1 MAERPKELFNPGELA
16 RTRKNLGDLTEE
28 EAKRVAGILGG
39 EIGIERTD
47 EAVEQSYKHLADQ
60 NRRKHDAVL
69 DYHPRRDGL
78 PKQTEGP
85 KHQKIVTTQFKEV
98 KQSYFER
105 IRISLL
111 CFRSEYRIKSFPNL
125 VAAYFSFLPGYKNRI
140 NPLFIKTL
148 NSRVYNHIE
157 ALVTSCRILYAGVE
171 HKDIAEGRDP
181 YFWKIIKTIIE
192 WDIEGLENEIS
203 RLKSFSASVTA
214 ESCTNLVRK
223 IYTPL
228 FLLSKIHYDP
238 GIKDSLEYLYTMAT
252 ASLPPK
258 NLKVVKLRRRY
269 TIAFEEVYHVFS
281 ELKYGLYP
289 LLLMVISPK
298 AYSYRDMLKYRG
310 KEILD
315 FLAMKVED
323 LVKYVEPGVK
333 RTLGNAQEDLAGEK
347 GEGKDEEDEQSPL
360 DVGISQGLFF
370 LEKIFP
376 GSGWLK
382 LKNNPDMFPYFQSI
396 LDLDSDIALISPDD
410 ILQKVIILTDVLKEL
425 FFGFRSIEF
434 GSLAGEKGSTVDLK
448 DRIDEITDNWYHFLT
463 TLIEKNYLNS
473 LTEYARQLERDS
485 SFRDSDYAK
494 RIHADILWMRKKYI
508 FPHIYLNTPK
518 IMKPRIKIPIPK
530 LYRKT
535 ADLKTILERMVLEI
549 WNDGGVSA
557 ESILNPEDEPVF
569 EVESEVSKRVKQYY
583 KRKGKLL
590 LNKDLILSALHVT
603 LVLDYL
609 LNDHRSPAYSGEL
622 KYLFR
627 SEGNMGVIPVYSIK
641 VEDIPSQ
648 SEAMKETETDP
659 DQETGTIDF
668 MSGFPGAETLKGYIS
683 KYAERAR
690 EDNDPFT
697 LLKLETRDYGQ
708 QDKKGEMIHK
718 LISIIESSIRQFS
731 DIPIRIRGDVFYIL
745 LPETTVFESLVVVR
759 RILERSGEQIPCFL
773 ASVQYKESWTGD
785 ELLKAVEDTLRHSRT
800 FPAPMLT
807 YLNPETGKPEH

>member
-298 AYSYRDMLKYRG
+298 AYS
-310 KEILD
+310 
-315 FLAMKVED
+315 
-323 LVKYVEPGVK
+323 
-333 RTLGNAQEDLAGEK
+333 
-347 GEGKDEEDEQSPL
+347 
-360 DVGISQGLFF
+360 
-370 LEKIFP
+370 
-376 GSGWLK
+376 
-382 LKNNPDMFPYFQSI
+382 
-396 LDLDSDIALISPDD
+396 
-410 ILQKVIILTDVLKEL
+410 
-425 FFGFRSIEF
+425 
-434 GSLAGEKGSTVDLK
+434 
-448 DRIDEITDNWYHFLT
+448 
-463 TLIEKNYLNS
+463 
-473 LTEYARQLERDS
+473 
-485 SFRDSDYAK
+485 
-494 RIHADILWMRKKYI
+494 
-508 FPHIYLNTPK
+508 
-518 IMKPRIKIPIPK
+518 
-530 LYRKT
+530 
-535 ADLKTILERMVLEI
+535 
-549 WNDGGVSA
+549 
-557 ESILNPEDEPVF
+557 
-569 EVESEVSKRVKQYY
+569 
-583 KRKGKLL
+583 
-590 LNKDLILSALHVT
+590 
-603 LVLDYL
+603 
-609 LNDHRSPAYSGEL
+609 
-622 KYLFR
+622 
-627 SEGNMGVIPVYSIK
+627 
-641 VEDIPSQ
+641 
-648 SEAMKETETDP
+648 
-659 DQETGTIDF
+659 
-668 MSGFPGAETLKGYIS
+668 
-683 KYAERAR
+683 
-690 EDNDPFT
+690 
-697 LLKLETRDYGQ
+697 
-708 QDKKGEMIHK
+708 
-718 LISIIESSIRQFS
+718 
-731 DIPIRIRGDVFYIL
+731 
-745 LPETTVFESLVVVR
+745 
-759 RILERSGEQIPCFL
+759 
-773 ASVQYKESWTGD
+773 
-785 ELLKAVEDTLRHSRT
+785 
-800 FPAPMLT
+800 
-807 YLNPETGKPEH
+807 

>member
-1 MAERPKELFNPGELA
+1 MAERPKEIFNPGELT

-47 EAVEQSYKHLADQ
+47 EAVEQRYKHLADQ

-69 DYHPRRDGL
+69 DYQPRRNGL
-78 PKQTEGP
+78 PTQTE
-85 KHQKIVTTQFKEV
+85 KHTQQKIPTTEIIEV
-98 KQSYFER
+98 KQSYLER
-105 IRISLL
+105 VRIALM
-111 CFRSEYRIKSFPNL
+111 CFRSEYRIKSFTNL
-125 VAAYFSFLPGYKNRI
+125 VAAYFSFLSGYKNRI

-157 ALVTSCRILYAGVE
+157 TLVTSCRILYAGVE
-171 HKDIAEGRDP
+171 HKDRAERKDP
-181 YFWKIIKTIIE
+181 SSWKIVKTIIE

-214 ESCTNLVRK
+214 ESCTNFIRK

-238 GIKDSLEYLYTMAT
+238 GIKDSLEYLYAMAT
-252 ASLPPK
+252 ETLPPK

-269 TIAFEEVYHVFS
+269 TIAFEEIYQVFS
-281 ELKYGLYP
+281 GLKYGLYP
-289 LLLMVISPK
+289 LLLMIISPK
-298 AYSYRDMLKYRG
+298 AYSFHDMLKYRG
-310 KEILD
+310 RDILD
-315 FLAMKVED
+315 FLGIKVED
-323 LVKYVEPGVK
+323 LISYVEPRDK
-333 RTLGNAQEDLAGEK
+333 RTMGKYGEDQTGKKEEEK
-347 GEGKDEEDEQSPL
+347 EEDEQSPM

-376 GSGWLK
+376 GAGWLK
-382 LKNNPDMFPYFQSI
+382 LKNKPDMFPYFQSI
-396 LDLDSDIALISPDD
+396 LELDPDIALISPDD

-434 GSLAGEKGSTVDLK
+434 GTIAGEKGSPVVLK

-463 TLIEKNYLNS
+463 TLIEKNYLKS
-473 LTEYARQLERDS
+473 LTEYSRQLERDS
-485 SFRDSDYAK
+485 AFRDSDYAK

-508 FPHIYLNTPK
+508 FPHSYLDTPK
-518 IMKPRIKIPIPK
+518 IMKPRIKIPIPR

-535 ADLKTILERMVLEI
+535 ADLKAILERMVLEL
-549 WNDGGVSA
+549 WNDDNVSA
-557 ESILNPEDEPVF
+557 DSILNPEDEPVF

-622 KYLFR
+622 KFLFR
-627 SEGNMGVIPVYSIK
+627 SEGNTGVIPVYSIK
-641 VEDIPSQ
+641 AEDISSL
-648 SEAMKETETDP
+648 SEARHDTEVDP
-659 DQETGTIDF
+659 DQETGAIDF
-668 MSGFPGAETLKGYIS
+668 MSGFPGAETLKGYIN
-683 KYAERAR
+683 KYVERAR
-690 EDNDPFT
+690 EDNDSFT
-697 LLKLETRDYGQ
+697 LLKLETRDYSRQ
-708 QDKKGEMIHK
+708 EKKEEIIHR
-718 LISIIESSIRQFS
+718 LISIVECSIRQFS
-731 DIPIRIRGDVFYIL
+731 DIPIRIRGDVFYLL
-745 LPETTVFESLVVVR
+745 LPETTVFESLVVVK
-759 RILERSGEQIPCFL
+759 RIMERTGEQIPCFL
-773 ASVQYKESWTGD
+773 AAVQYKESWTAE